1 MAGPK
6 EVLELMVREHPPSTL
21 TNALTVGPRELPE
34 LKVRKLETS
43 MPAPLG
49 VLAARSSSGH
59 DQS

>member
-1 MAGPK
+1 
-6 EVLELMVREHPPSTL
+6 MVQEHPPSTL
-21 TNALTVGPRELPE
+21 TNTLTVGPRELPE